1 MKFRVPLNV
10 VTCLNSWAVIRVWSR
25 ILLYGVGYIVKYI
38 VIYFV
43 FHIWVVLFQVKS
55 HVVTHP
61 LSVQHQQRPKNL
73 VFSKPSPVTQIHSK
87 TPVSQQCH
95 CYGKPQ
101 VCSVCMF
108 RKAQAAP
115 RAGTPG
121 FRPPEV
127 LLKYPLQT
135 TGNDTRFEV
144 LPVLLMKI
152 QVTWDLMPCRLVK
165 SEWHIGEFGC
175 LHLSDLSS
183 PRKLLRSGIRVSK
196 LYHLHCYLT

>member
-1 MKFRVPLNV
+1 VDTVMKFQVPLYV
-10 VTCLNSWAVIRVWSR
+10 VTFLVQLSSFKNLKQELIHEVCYVINC
-25 ILLYGVGYIVKYI
+25 I

-43 FHIWVVLFQVKS
+43 FHVWVALFQVKS
-55 HVVTHP
+55 HVVSHP
-61 LSVQHQQRPKNL
+61 LSSQHQQRQKSL

-101 VCSVCMF
+101 VCSVCML

-127 LLKYPLQT
+127 LLKYPLQS
-135 TGNDTRFEV
+135 TGNVTRFEV
-144 LPVLLMKI
+144 LPV
-152 QVTWDLMPCRLVK
+152 VCCWRFK
-165 SEWHIGEFGC
+165 S
-175 LHLSDLSS
+175 
-183 PRKLLRSGIRVSK
+183 PGIWCHVDWWKVSYMLK
-196 LYHLHCYLT
+196 NLAFCIFQIWAVQENFLGQE

>member
-1 MKFRVPLNV
+1 MDTVMTFQVPLYV
-10 VTCLNSWAVIRVWSR
+10 VTFLSSWAALRIWSR
-25 ILLYGVGYIVKYI
+25 NLIHGIGYVITYI

-43 FHIWVVLFQVKS
+43 FHVWVALFQVKS
-55 HVVTHP
+55 HVVSHP
-61 LSVQHQQRPKNL
+61 LSLQHQQRQKSL

-101 VCSVCMF
+101 VCSVCML

-144 LPVLLMKI
+144 LPVLWLKI
-152 QVTWDLMPCRLVK
+152 QVTWDLMPC
-165 SEWHIGEFGC
+165 
-175 LHLSDLSS
+175 
-183 PRKLLRSGIRVSK
+183 
-196 LYHLHCYLT
+196 TT

>member
-1 MKFRVPLNV
+1 
-10 VTCLNSWAVIRVWSR
+10 
-25 ILLYGVGYIVKYI
+25 
-38 VIYFV
+38 
-43 FHIWVVLFQVKS
+43 VKS
-55 HVVTHP
+55 HVVSRP
-61 LSVQHQQRPKNL
+61 LSLQHQQRQKSL

-101 VCSVCMF
+101 VCSVCML

-144 LPVLLMKI
+144 VSVLLLKI
-152 QVTWDLMPCRLVK
+152 QVTWDLMQCRLLK
-165 SEWHIGEFGC
+165 SVVESGC
-175 LHLSDLSS
+175 LHLPDVCS
-183 PRKLLRSGIRVSK
+183 PRKLLKSGIRVSK
-196 LYHLHCYLT
+196 LYHPHCYLT